1 MRTILHSD
9 LNAFYANVECLY
21 EPSLRLVPL
30 AVTGDPDARHGIIL
44 TKNQMAKNFGVKTGE
59 PIWQARAKCPS
70 LVTVTANMDRYIR
83 FSGLMRGIY
92 ADFTDRIE
100 PFGMDEC
107 WLDVSG
113 NDGTTVANEIR
124 RRAKKELG
132 LTVSI
137 GVADNKIFAK
147 LGSDMKKPDA
157 TTVITRENYK
167 EKVWPLPVGDLL
179 YVGPATLGKL
189 IARNIQTIGQLANTD
204 SFLLRDMLGVQG
216 DTLHRFA
223 NGQDRTPVAREEGRV
238 PLAQSVG
245 NSTTASRDI
254 LDNED
259 AKWVFM
265 MLSEIIGQRMR
276 EHGFTGREVQIWV
289 RDSEMF
295 FFEKRMNLAK
305 STDLE
310 SEILDAAMKLFCE
323 SYGWPRPVRSLGL
336 RVGKLKYAGDPEQLS
351 LFDDPKREK
360 LRCIDQTVD
369 GLRRRFGDNCVRRGF
384 LFQADKQNLS
394 DPINKMYK
402 PFECVRQG

>member
-9 LNAFYANVECLY
+9 LNAFYASVECLY
-21 EPSLRLVPL
+21 EPALRLRPL

-44 TKNQMAKNFGVKTGE
+44 TKNQLAKGFGVKTGE
-59 PIWQARAKCPS
+59 PIWQAREKCPG
-70 LVTVTANMDRYIR
+70 LVTVVANMDRYIR

-92 ADFTDRIE
+92 ADFSDRIE

-107 WLDVSG
+107 WLDVTG
-113 NDGTTVANEIR
+113 EDGAKVADEIR
-124 RRAKKELG
+124 RRAKSELG
-132 LTVSI
+132 LTVSV

-157 TTVITRENYK
+157 TTVITPDNFR
-167 EKVWPLPVGDLL
+167 EKVWPLPVEDLL

-189 IARNIQTIGQLANTD
+189 TVRNIRTIGQLANTD
-204 SFLLRDMLGVQG
+204 AFLLRDLLGVQG

-223 NGQDRTPVAREEGRV
+223 NGQDRTPVSRGGEE
-238 PLAQSVG
+238 PPAKSVG

-254 LDNED
+254 LSNED

-265 MLSEIIGQRMR
+265 MLSELIGQRMR
-276 EHGFTGREVQIWV
+276 EHGFKGREVQIWV

-295 FFEKRMNLAK
+295 SFEKRMNLAK
-305 STDLE
+305 CTDLE

-323 SYGWPRPVRSLGL
+323 HYGWIRPVRSLGL
-336 RVGKLKYAGDPEQLS
+336 RVSKLIYADDPEQLS
-351 LFDDPKREK
+351 LFDDPRREK
-360 LRCIDQTVD
+360 LRRVDQTVD
-369 GLRRRFGDNCVRRGF
+369 GLRRRFGDGCVRRGF
-384 LFQADKQNLS
+384 LFQEDKQSLCE
-394 DPINKMYK
+394 PINKGYK